1 MAPGAHEGG
10 DTKPDDAMRLKIE
23 NVLIDPFP
31 AAEERKRAQVRV
43 HERWVRAVRRGM
55 AAFGQP
61 WTDLRGDRS
70 DYDVLENIPALEAP
84 VPGSDSDSDD

>member
-1 MAPGAHEGG
+1 MRVHYTSGMNREG
-10 DTKPDDAMRLKIE
+10 
-23 NVLIDPFP
+23 
-31 AAEERKRAQVRV
+31 RKRAQVRV

-55 AAFGQP
+55 TAFGKP

-84 VPGSDSDSDD
+84 VFEPDSDSDD